1 MFGFL
6 ISTKNES
13 TRAPERIGTKLV
25 MPFVLLVFFCLAQAS
40 SGTEFDSGPIESV
53 SNNVVLVRGNKGLY
67 ELELIGPCL
76 WCEEGL
82 EVLITF
88 SGILRATLTPHVKS
102 PDSFSPRPVH
112 VLITRDGRYE
122 E

>member
-1 MFGFL
+1 MFSL
-6 ISTKNES
+6 ITPEERRSAWSFRPVWTKFAVIVVL
-13 TRAPERIGTKLV
+13 T
-25 MPFVLLVFFCLAQAS
+25 VLLCLGQFS
-40 SGTEFDSGPIESV
+40 YGTEFDSGPIESV
-53 SNNVVLVRGNKGLY
+53 SSNVVLVRGNNGLY

-88 SGILRATLTPHVKS
+88 SGIVRATLAPLIKS
-102 PDSFSPRPVH
+102 PDSFKPRPVQ
-112 VLITRDGRYE
+112 VLLIRDGRYE

>member
-1 MFGFL
+1 MFSFVTSKRNGSSRALRTVGTKSL
-6 ISTKNES
+6 ISV
-13 TRAPERIGTKLV
+13 A
-25 MPFVLLVFFCLAQAS
+25 LLILLCVALAS
-40 SGTEFDSGPIESV
+40 YGTEFDSGPIESV
-53 SNNVVLVRGNKGLY
+53 SNNVVLVRGNKGIY

-112 VLITRDGRYE
+112 VLITRDARYE

>member
-1 MFGFL
+1 MFNFVTSKKKGAGKA
-6 ISTKNES
+6 S
-13 TRAPERIGTKLV
+13 ERIGPQLV
-25 MPFVLLVFFCLAQAS
+25 MPFVLLILLCLAQAS
-40 SGTEFDSGPIESV
+40 YGTEFDSGPIESV

-88 SGILRATLTPHVKS
+88 SGIVRATLAPLIKS

-112 VLITRDGRYE
+112 VLITGDGRYE

>member
-1 MFGFL
+1 MFSLITSEERRSAWSFRSVRTKFVALFALVVFL
-6 ISTKNES
+6 
-13 TRAPERIGTKLV
+13 
-25 MPFVLLVFFCLAQAS
+25 CLAQFS
-40 SGTEFDSGPIESV
+40 YGTEFDSGPIESV
-53 SNNVVLVRGNKGLY
+53 SNNVVLVRGNNGLY

-88 SGILRATLTPHVKS
+88 SGIVRATLAPLIKS

>member
-1 MFGFL
+1 MFGFVT
-6 ISTKNES
+6 SKKNKS
-13 TRAPERIGTKLV
+13 TRASERVGTKLF
-25 MPFVLLVFFCLAQAS
+25 MSFVLLVLLCLAQAS
-40 SGTEFDSGPIESV
+40 YGTEFDSGPIESV
-53 SNNVVLVRGNKGLY
+53 SNNVLLVRGNKGLY

-88 SGILRATLTPHVKS
+88 SGILRATLTPLVKS
-102 PDSFSPRPVH
+102 PDSFSPSPVH
-112 VLITRDGRYE
+112 VLITSDGRYE